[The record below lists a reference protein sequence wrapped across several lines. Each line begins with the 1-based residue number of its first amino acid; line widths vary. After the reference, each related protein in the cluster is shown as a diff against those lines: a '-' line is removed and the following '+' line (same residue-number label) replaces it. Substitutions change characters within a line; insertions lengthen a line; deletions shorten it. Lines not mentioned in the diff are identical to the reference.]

1 MAFINDHVAI
11 VLDQVRHVTFS
22 EEALDE
28 SDIDNSRGPPFASS
42 DKSNLPVFQ
51 LQERLQ
57 PGCPLFEKLLA
68 VHQSDSVSAPRRE
81 LSTAE

>member
-28 SDIDNSRGPPFASS
+28 SDIDTSRGPPFASS
-42 DKSNLPVFQ
+42 DKSIRPPHPLRPAVCGLELSWRLPKSPQ
-51 LQERLQ
+51 LQEL
-57 PGCPLFEKLLA
+57 G
-68 VHQSDSVSAPRRE
+68 
-81 LSTAE
+81 